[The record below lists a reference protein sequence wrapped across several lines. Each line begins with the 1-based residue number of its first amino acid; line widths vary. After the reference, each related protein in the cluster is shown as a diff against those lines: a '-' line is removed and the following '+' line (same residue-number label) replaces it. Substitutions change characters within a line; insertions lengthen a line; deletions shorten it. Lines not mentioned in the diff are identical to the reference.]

1 MAQSADKAYA
11 EPIHQRLFLYFDTS
25 RLQAAFGLVDPPT
38 SGSGLFR
45 VTLHL
50 RFPRLPGGGA
60 VRGGAIQALGSS
72 WLASPVGVESSL
84 PNKDKGIR
92 SPHGW
97 GCSLP
102 QTTDY
107 SGWSKT

>member
-60 VRGGAIQALGSS
+60 GRGDPS
-72 WLASPVGVESSL
+72 VGELLVGD
-84 PNKDKGIR
+84 PC
-92 SPHGW
+92 W
-97 GCSLP
+97 
-102 QTTDY
+102 
-107 SGWSKT
+107 SGEFPSKQG